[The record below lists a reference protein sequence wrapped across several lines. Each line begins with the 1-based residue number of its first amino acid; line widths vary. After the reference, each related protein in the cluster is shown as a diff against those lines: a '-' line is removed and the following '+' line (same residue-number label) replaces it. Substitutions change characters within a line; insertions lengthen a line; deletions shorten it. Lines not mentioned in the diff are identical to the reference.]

1 VDQVRRREWIT
12 RKAPLKPIR
21 SGQSRTTVIDPST
34 RRIHTTATNVQK
46 QHPLDVCDA
55 LLAGQRPFGESD
67 YLHDQLQIR
76 YSRRLARIAGL
87 LPVAGELSRALERSG
102 REARYRVVGDPVVR
116 HTIQQALR
124 RVVSG
129 TSDGLSLA
137 ECEEVFRETIGHLE
151 EGKLGGPLVSGAG
164 TPGRLGAEPFHGWLW
179 SEQQRDDVF
188 GRTFRRIVSDYFHAD
203 PPCTP
208 SAADV
213 GKLAKGAKLL
223 GVLLPLCS
231 RSVFSH
237 THVVVIVP
245 HVGSWTQKG
254 SCSEFGIGGTIFL
267 NREWLGNPWWVAEHL
282 LHESLHQKLYDFRQ
296 THSLLAQDL
305 APASTFPKESAATVY
320 SIWNAGGEGRS
331 NNWDTFRAVA
341 AFHVYVHLAVFCAQA
356 ERRKRQLVKLFGA
369 PDASFPTMASRPEAL
384 ERAQYL
390 GRKIKESCWQELG
403 PAGRLLVD
411 WLTAILNAID
421 HAPPPP
427 ESSYIHL
434 LLHRYLMEAM
444 MVAGQ
449 KRSPE
454 PTPELAK
461 LVNEEAEIVRQVLS
475 AIDAR
480 RTDLDR
486 LDDAVVRR
494 PDEGEEAAFLRF
506 RRLVAEILRRSSP
519 DGYGFRR
526 PSTAQSIALDKTIQA
541 MVDSST
547 RRLTSLWGGG
557 AVKHDDAI
565 GAS

>member
-1 VDQVRRREWIT
+1 
-12 RKAPLKPIR
+12 
-21 SGQSRTTVIDPST
+21 VIDPAAG
-34 RRIHTTATNVQK
+34 RIHTAATNVQK
-46 QHPLDVCDA
+46 KQHPLDLCDA

-76 YSRRLARIAGL
+76 YNRRLARIAGL
-87 LPVAGELSRALERSG
+87 LPVAGELSRTLDRSS
-102 REARYRVVGDPVVR
+102 REARYRAVGDPVVR
-116 HTIQQALR
+116 YAIQQALR
-124 RVVSG
+124 RVVNG

-137 ECEEVFRETIGHLE
+137 DCEEVLRETIRHLQ

-164 TPGRLGAEPFHGWLW
+164 TLRRLGAEPFHGWLW
-179 SEQQRDDVF
+179 SEQPRDDAF

-213 GKLAKGAKLL
+213 GKLEKGAKLL

-245 HVGSWTQKG
+245 HAGTWTQKG

-305 APASTFPKESAATVY
+305 APASSSPKASAATVN
-320 SIWNAGGEGRS
+320 SIWNAGQEGRS
-331 NNWDTFRAVA
+331 SNWDTFRAVA
-341 AFHVYVHLAVFCAQA
+341 AFHVYVHLAVFCGQA
-356 ERRKRQLVKLFGA
+356 ERRKEELVTRFGA
-369 PDASFPTMASRPEAL
+369 PDASLPTMATRPEAL
-384 ERAQYL
+384 ERAHYL
-390 GRKIKESCWQELG
+390 GRQIKESCWQELG

-411 WLTAILNAID
+411 WLIAILNAID

-434 LLHRYLMEAM
+434 LLHRYVMEAT

-454 PTPELAK
+454 LAPELPK
-461 LVNEEAEIVRQVLS
+461 LVNEEAETVRHVLS

-486 LDDAVVRR
+486 LDHAVARR
-494 PDEGEEAAFLRF
+494 PEEGEEAAFLRF

-519 DGYGFRR
+519 DGYGLRR
-526 PSTAQSIALDKTIQA
+526 PSTAQSTALDKTIQA
-541 MVDSST
+541 MVDNST
-547 RRLTSLWGGG
+547 RRLTSLGSGGPL
-557 AVKHDDAI
+557 KHDNAI